1 MVYQV
6 LGHIADLRLKVSAK
20 TKENL
25 FKQALKGMMSILKEK
40 PSEKEKIQKE
50 IEIKSPDLVSL
61 LVDFL
66 NEALYEAYANKA
78 IFPAVEFEV
87 FEENKLKGKIF
98 GYKAKEGFDKDIK
111 AATYHEAE
119 IKEINGNYEVM
130 LVLDV

>member
-6 LGHIADLRLKVSAK
+6 LGHTADLRLKISAR
-20 TKENL
+20 TKEEL

-40 PSEKEKIQKE
+40 PEKKEKISKE

-66 NEALYEAYANKA
+66 NEALYSAHANKA
-78 IFPAVEFEV
+78 IFPEVEFE
-87 FEENKLKGKIF
+87 FFGDTKLKAKIS
-98 GYKAKEGFDKDIK
+98 GYKIKDGFGEDIK

-119 IKEINGNYEVM
+119 IKKENGNFEI
-130 LVLDV
+130 VLIFDI